1 MGCPVAAVRK
11 LGLKVVPG
19 YDDPSQLRK
28 AEIQEAFVVVL
39 RQWTIRLAWLL
50 GCVALGSGLTGCT
63 LFRSIQFT
71 NVSDSWLNIRFFV
84 GATDAMKEGPNEL
97 LSKRLFQV
105 QPGESVKFTPTR
117 KLVHIQVQSITPTW
131 EPPGNQ
137 YWLELLTHPPVHVV
151 ATGRGDKLDFKTG
164 SGELAIIP
172 ERELAGGRFTYVI
185 ADSTR
190 RSSKQ
195 GSGVRSQEPG
205 KIRHSGSADQVAT
218 PES

>member
-1 MGCPVAAVRK
+1 MA
-11 LGLKVVPG
+11 
-19 YDDPSQLRK
+19 
-28 AEIQEAFVVVL
+28 VL
-39 RQWTIRLAWLL
+39 RHWTIRSAWLL

-71 NVSDSWLNIRFFV
+71 NVSDSWLNVRFFV
-84 GATDAMKEGPNEL
+84 GATDATKEGPNEL

-105 QPGESVKFTPTR
+105 PPGESAKFAPTR

-131 EPPGNQ
+131 EPPGKQ

-151 ATGRGDKLDFKTG
+151 ATGRSDKLDFKTG

-195 GSGVRSQEPG
+195 ESRVRSQGSGTGSQESGAGSREPG
-205 KIRHSGSADQVAT
+205 KIRDSGSAHQVAT

>member
-1 MGCPVAAVRK
+1 M
-11 LGLKVVPG
+11 
-19 YDDPSQLRK
+19 
-28 AEIQEAFVVVL
+28 VVL
-39 RQWTIRLAWLL
+39 RHWTIRSAWLL

-71 NVSDSWLNIRFFV
+71 NVSDSWLNVRFFV
-84 GATDAMKEGPNEL
+84 GATDAMKESPNEL
-97 LSKRLFQV
+97 FSKRLFQV
-105 QPGESVKFTPTR
+105 QPGESAKFAPTR

-131 EPPGNQ
+131 EPPGKQ

-151 ATGRGDKLDFKTG
+151 ATGRSDKLDFKTG

-195 GSGVRSQEPG
+195 ESGVRSQGSGTGSQESGAGSREPG
-205 KIRHSGSADQVAT
+205 KIRDSGSAHQVAT